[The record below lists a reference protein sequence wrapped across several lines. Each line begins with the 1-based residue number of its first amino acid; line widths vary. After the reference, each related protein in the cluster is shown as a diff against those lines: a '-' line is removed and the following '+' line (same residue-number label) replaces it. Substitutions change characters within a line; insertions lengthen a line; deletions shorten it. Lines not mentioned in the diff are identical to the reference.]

1 MFNLFRSREKTVRY
15 LLSGLL
21 GLVALSMVTYL
32 IPQTNTGTNSA
43 DPTVVATVGNR
54 DITALQINQAVQNV
68 TRNRQ
73 MPPELLG
80 IYAPQ
85 IVQQMINE
93 HAMDY
98 EARRLHIQVSPEEVD
113 NALVDQMP
121 PQAVKDGKVDPAT
134 LGAMLQQQ
142 GTTLGK
148 LKEDTMRQLR
158 INRLE
163 QVVTGGTVVTP
174 EEIEAEFHKR
184 NDKVKLEY
192 VVVTPAKFQSQAEP
206 TDAEVKA
213 YFEAH
218 KATFQIPEKRNIAFV
233 TIDPE
238 KVSSS
243 LNITDAQVLADYNS
257 RKNDFQVPERVKARH
272 ILLKTEGA
280 NDAAVKTKA
289 EALLKQV
296 KGGGDFAKLAKENS
310 ADPGSA
316 TQGGELGYLT
326 RGQTVPEFEK
336 SAFSLKPGEISDLV
350 KTQYGYHI
358 IQSEEHQT
366 PQIQPFESVKN
377 QILLEM
383 RQKAANQMMEK
394 VADQVVDALRKD
406 PSHPEKAAAIAGT
419 TVQTAENVQSGE
431 PIPGIGVS
439 KELDTAIF
447 SLKKG
452 EAMAG
457 PVGIA
462 NGRAVV
468 AVVTDIIP
476 AHQADFSE
484 AMADA
489 RNKAR
494 EEKLDKIVAD
504 KLAELSK
511 KTTELNGDLEKAAKG
526 LGLEVKTSAEVD
538 RNTAIEGLGTPS
550 TFPDAMTKPVGSV
563 IGPVTTA
570 GGKAMLK
577 VLERIPANGALIAAQ
592 TAAIRTELKQAK
604 QRDRATLFQD
614 GLRQRLQAEGKLKIK
629 QDAIDRIIASFRTRT

>member
-1 MFNLFRSREKTVRY
+1 
-15 LLSGLL
+15 
-21 GLVALSMVTYL
+21 
-32 IPQTNTGTNSA
+32 
-43 DPTVVATVGNR
+43 
-54 DITALQINQAVQNV
+54 
-68 TRNRQ
+68 
-73 MPPELLG
+73 
-80 IYAPQ
+80 
-85 IVQQMINE
+85 
-93 HAMDY
+93 
-98 EARRLHIQVSPEEVD
+98 
-113 NALVDQMP
+113 
-121 PQAVKDGKVDPAT
+121 
-134 LGAMLQQQ
+134 
-142 GTTLGK
+142 
-148 LKEDTMRQLR
+148 
-158 INRLE
+158 
-163 QVVTGGTVVTP
+163 
-174 EEIEAEFHKR
+174 
-184 NDKVKLEY
+184 
-192 VVVTPAKFQSQAEP
+192 
-206 TDAEVKA
+206 
-213 YFEAH
+213 
-218 KATFQIPEKRNIAFV
+218 
-233 TIDPE
+233 
-238 KVSSS
+238 
-243 LNITDAQVLADYNS
+243 
-257 RKNDFQVPERVKARH
+257 
-272 ILLKTEGA
+272 
-280 NDAAVKTKA
+280 
-289 EALLKQV
+289 
-296 KGGGDFAKLAKENS
+296 
-310 ADPGSA
+310 
-316 TQGGELGYLT
+316 
-326 RGQTVPEFEK
+326 
-336 SAFSLKPGEISDLV
+336 
-350 KTQYGYHI
+350 
-358 IQSEEHQT
+358 
-366 PQIQPFESVKN
+366 
-377 QILLEM
+377 
-383 RQKAANQMMEK
+383 MMEK

-489 RNKAR
+489 RNKAK

-550 TFPDAMTKPVGSV
+550 TFPDAMTKPAGSV

>member
-43 DPTVVATVGNR
+43 DPTVVATVGNQ

-98 EARRLHIQVSPEEVD
+98 EAQRLHIEVSPEEVD

-121 PQAVKDGKVDPAT
+121 PQAVKDGKVDSAT

-174 EEIEAEFHKR
+174 EEIDAEYHKR
-184 NDKVKLEY
+184 NDKVKLQY

-218 KATFQIPEKRNIAFV
+218 KAAFQIPEKRNIAFV

-238 KVSSS
+238 KISSS

-280 NDAAVKTKA
+280 DDAAVKTKA

-316 TQGGELGYLT
+316 SQGGELGYLT

-358 IQSEEHQT
+358 IQSEEHQM
-366 PQIQPFESVKN
+366 PQIQPFEAVKG

-383 RQKAANQMMEK
+383 RQKAASQMMEK
-394 VADQVVDALRKD
+394 AADQVVDALRKD
-406 PSHPEKAAAIAGT
+406 PTHPEKAAAIAGT
-419 TVQTAENVQSGE
+419 TVQTAENIQSGD

-439 KELDTAIF
+439 KEVDTAIF

-476 AHQADFSE
+476 GHQAEFNE
-484 AMADA
+484 ATADA

-494 EEKLDKIVAD
+494 EEKLDKIVTD

-511 KTTELNGDLEKAAKG
+511 KTTEANGDLEKSAKQ

-550 TFPDAMTKPVGSV
+550 TFPDAMTKPAGSV
-563 IGPVTTA
+563 IGPITTA
-570 GGKAMLK
+570 GGRAMLK
-577 VLERIPANGALIAAQ
+577 VLAHVPADGALIAAQ
-592 TAAIRTELKQAK
+592 AQAIRTELKQAK

-629 QDAIDRIIASFRTRT
+629 QDAIDRILATFRSRS